1 MKKNG
6 FTFIEIL
13 VSVTIISILVAIAV
27 ISYGSINKR
36 SRDARRKSD
45 IEQLRSALEM
55 YRADKGYY
63 PNGSSL
69 SFFPIDLVDN
79 SPGRILLDEGY
90 INALPTDPKD
100 NTLYPYKYIMTNPR
114 SGHYYGYCLAAYTE
128 SEGSGVNACTQT
140 LPTSY
145 TYGVKNP

>member
-13 VSVTIISILVAIAV
+13 VSVTIISILVAIAM

-55 YRADKGYY
+55 YRADNGYY
-63 PNGSSL
+63 P
-69 SFFPIDLVDN
+69 
-79 SPGRILLDEGY
+79 DEGPSTFTAISTDADLKTVLASY
-90 INALPTDPKD
+90 IATIPADPKD
-100 NTLYPYKYIMTNPR
+100 DTTYPYKIIMNGSRGSPT
-114 SGHYYGYCLAAYTE
+114 HYYGYCLAAYTE
-128 SEGSGVNACTQT
+128 SEGSGVNACTES